1 MVTLGEVKQY
11 LRIDFDDEDALLE
24 DLIRTAEK
32 ICADVLRTDDVAHI
46 YDLPNGKTAVLYTI
60 AVLYDQRTDADL
72 HMLTLTLRAFLF
84 GDRKPAF

>member
-1 MVTLGEVKQY
+1 MVTLDEVKQY
-11 LRIDFDDEDALLE
+11 LRIDFDD
-24 DLIRTAEK
+24 
-32 ICADVLRTDDVAHI
+32 DVLRTDDAESV